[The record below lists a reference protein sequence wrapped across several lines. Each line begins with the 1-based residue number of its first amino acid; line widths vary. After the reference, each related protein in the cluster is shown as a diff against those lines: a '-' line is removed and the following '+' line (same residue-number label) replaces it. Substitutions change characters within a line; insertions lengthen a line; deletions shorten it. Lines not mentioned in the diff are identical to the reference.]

1 MNSIYGGIVSNPDRI
16 DVERAVQQLLVQLE
30 ELRAA
35 IRILQNRSLALTSEI
50 QEIRIAYETLT
61 NIQQHSQR
69 DVMASLDRQG
79 YVYVKVKLED
89 IEKAVV
95 RIGRDFYVFLP
106 IDNAKNVLL
115 NFEKDVMEELRRTEA
130 ELKQL
135 TSIYEQL
142 QTKLQEYL
150 ALLSKEEKT

>member
-1 MNSIYGGIVSNPDRI
+1 MYGGIVSSPDRI

-30 ELRAA
+30 ELRTA

-61 NIQQHSQR
+61 NIQQHSQK

-79 YVYVKVKLED
+79 YVYVKVRLED

-95 RIGRDFYVFLP
+95 RVGKDFYVLLP
-106 IDNAKNVLL
+106 IDNTKNVLL
-115 NFEKDVMEELRRTEA
+115 DFEKDVMEELRKTEA

-150 ALLSKEEKT
+150 ALLSKEEKK

>member
-1 MNSIYGGIVSNPDRI
+1 VSSPDRI

-30 ELRAA
+30 ELRTA

-61 NIQQHSQR
+61 NIQQHSQK

-79 YVYVKVKLED
+79 YVYVKVRLED

-95 RIGRDFYVFLP
+95 RVGKDFYVLLP
-106 IDNAKNVLL
+106 IDNTKNVLL
-115 NFEKDVMEELRRTEA
+115 DFEKDVMEELRKTEA

-150 ALLSKEEKT
+150 ALLSKEEKK

>member
-1 MNSIYGGIVSNPDRI
+1 MSSPDRI

-30 ELRAA
+30 ELRTA

-61 NIQQHSQR
+61 NIQQHSQK

-79 YVYVKVKLED
+79 YVYVKVRLED

-95 RIGRDFYVFLP
+95 RVGKDFYVLLP
-106 IDNAKNVLL
+106 IDNTKNVLL
-115 NFEKDVMEELRRTEA
+115 DFEKDVMEELRKTEA

-150 ALLSKEEKT
+150 ALLSKEEKK

>member
-1 MNSIYGGIVSNPDRI
+1 VSNPDRI

>member
-1 MNSIYGGIVSNPDRI
+1 MSNPDSI

>member
-1 MNSIYGGIVSNPDRI
+1 MSNPDRI